1 MEGEILT
8 FTPEFAGSL
17 SKIPEAPAAIDA
29 ILQAAP
35 RLALSN
41 SSATCVRK
49 WFHEFSA
56 DLAPSNQPFS
66 VPRIACAFGLLACRL
81 AALPEFVALAADSG
95 RVHPEL
101 VRNFLQLLE
110 TGYLDRRDPAWY
122 AVTLNV
128 SPRTL
133 DRHLVKALKN
143 NCRELIAKRLV
154 LEAKRLMAD
163 PDSQLQSVAHAL
175 RFEDVAGFSRFFHNN
190 AGLSPRDFKT
200 QIPNWLV

>member
-1 MEGEILT
+1 L
-8 FTPEFAGSL
+8 PP
-17 SKIPEAPAAIDA
+17 IPDA
-29 ILQAAP
+29 FI
-35 RLALSN
+35 RS
-41 SSATCVRK
+41 
-49 WFHEFSA
+49 
-56 DLAPSNQPFS
+56 
-66 VPRIACAFGLLACRL
+66 
-81 AALPEFVALAADSG
+81 
-95 RVHPEL
+95 
-101 VRNFLQLLE
+101 
-110 TGYLDRRDPAWY
+110 WY